1 MASPPIPAPPA
12 AAPSPA
18 NEGVPAFADSQHVDQ
33 PAEPIARVP
42 AELPNDARAAN
53 IEGTVTVQ
61 ALVGPDGLVKDTRL
75 VASIP
80 MLDAAALECV
90 RQWKF
95 KPALSHG
102 KPVAAWVTI
111 PVKFTRTQ

>member
-1 MASPPIPAPPA
+1 MASAPVGSPPA

-18 NEGVPAFADSQHVDQ
+18 EQGVPTFAESQQVDQ
-33 PAEPIARVP
+33 PAEPITQVP
-42 AELPNDARAAN
+42 AELPDDARDAN

-61 ALVGPDGLVKDTRL
+61 ALVGPDGLVKDTR
-75 VASIP
+75 VVGSIP
-80 MLDAAALECV
+80 MLDSAAVECV

-102 KPVAAWVTI
+102 KPVEAWVTV
-111 PVKFTRTQ
+111 PVKFTKTQ